1 MVVRLAFYVFT
12 LLFAVN
18 ILAAETRGISI
29 KNTQGQKVG
38 TYGASY
44 ALLIGVG
51 DYTNGWPDL
60 GTVRPE
66 MTRVATLLKTKGFE
80 VRTVFDPTSK
90 TLKDQFEKFL
100 DDYGYESSNRLLI
113 YFAGHGYTR
122 NDGNKGYLVPTDAP
136 NPTVDERGFLRSAY
150 AMTDLIAFAR
160 RVEANH
166 ALFLFDSCFSGTI
179 FKTRALPAT
188 PQLISKLTSKPVRQF
203 ITAGDAG
210 EEVPARSVFTPAFID
225 SLEYGLGDLN
235 SDGYVTGTEL
245 GLYLQSTVPRH
256 AQQSPQFGKINDYE
270 LSRGDFVFSV
280 SNTFTQEA
288 AITSKQEIAVNSVTP
303 TLKVDLND
311 LTGRWAGRYYY
322 EDGRDSVPFEINMY
336 ANSHNLKGTI
346 SETSTFGDENAV
358 ALFADLKGTIRN
370 NNLQFSKTY
379 DGTGGQTH
387 SIDYRG
393 ELDSDKMSAKGRW
406 HLAQASGRFEI
417 YRR

>member
-1 MVVRLAFYVFT
+1 MVARLIFSIFFLMFT
-12 LLFAVN
+12 LN
-18 ILAAETRGISI
+18 IMAAETRGISI
-29 KNTQGQKVG
+29 KNTHGEKVG

-60 GTVRPE
+60 NTVRPE

-122 NDGNKGYLVPTDAP
+122 HDGNKGYLVPVDAP

-160 RVEANH
+160 RMEANH

-245 GLYLQSTVPRH
+245 GLYLQSTVTRH

-280 SNTFTQEA
+280 SNTSAQKVT
-288 AITSKQEIAVNSVTP
+288 ITPATP
-303 TLKVDLND
+303 TLKVNLND

-336 ANSHNLKGTI
+336 ANDHNLKGTI
-346 SETSTFGDENAV
+346 SETNTFGDQNSV
-358 ALFADLKGTIRN
+358 ALFADLRGTISN

-387 SIDYRG
+387 SIDYIGR
-393 ELDSDKMSAKGRW
+393 LDDDKMSAKGRW
-406 HLAQASGRFEI
+406 HLAPASGRFEI

>member
-1 MVVRLAFYVFT
+1 MVVRLAFYVSI
-12 LLFAVN
+12 LLLAGN

-29 KNTQGQKVG
+29 KDTHGQNVG
-38 TYGASY
+38 NYGASY
-44 ALLIGVG
+44 ALLIGVAN
-51 DYTNGWPDL
+51 YTNGWPDL

-66 MTRVATLLKTKGFE
+66 TMRVATLLKTKGFE
-80 VRTVFDPTSK
+80 VRTVFDPTSR

-100 DDYGYESSNRLLI
+100 DDYGYDSSNRLLI

-122 NDGNKGYLVPTDAP
+122 NEGNKGYLVPADAP
-136 NPTVDERGFLRSAY
+136 NPRTDERGFLRSAY

-280 SNTFTQEA
+280 SNTSA
-288 AITSKQEIAVNSVTP
+288 QEIAVDTVTP
-303 TLKVDLND
+303 TLKVNLDD
-311 LTGRWAGRYYY
+311 LTARWAGRYYY

-336 ANSHNLKGTI
+336 ANNHHL
-346 SETSTFGDENAV
+346 D
-358 ALFADLKGTIRN
+358 
-370 NNLQFSKTY
+370 SKTKCINFK
-379 DGTGGQTH
+379 QP
-387 SIDYRG
+387 IP
-393 ELDSDKMSAKGRW
+393 
-406 HLAQASGRFEI
+406 F
-417 YRR
+417 